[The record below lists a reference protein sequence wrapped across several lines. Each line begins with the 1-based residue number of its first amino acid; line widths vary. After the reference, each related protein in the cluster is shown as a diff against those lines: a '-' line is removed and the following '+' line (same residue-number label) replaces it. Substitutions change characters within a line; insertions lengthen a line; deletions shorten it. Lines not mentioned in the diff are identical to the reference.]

1 MIKIGGKEREFDLGF
16 YAFRVADKRHG
27 VRITGEEFGNLSM
40 GDFAKYLWI
49 GLLVSDPTLTE
60 DQVLKWM
67 QDASP
72 EFTKACYDA
81 VMDGIGSFGK
91 LVLGE
96 DEEDAPGKPEA
107 IPPDGPS
114 TGDASSLRR
123 TGS

>member
-1 MIKIGGKEREFDLGF
+1 MTIKIGGKERGFDLGF

-27 VRITGEEFGNLSM
+27 VRITGEEFGDLGM

-60 DQVLKWM
+60 DQVLVWM
-67 QDASP
+67 KDATP
-72 EFTKACYDA
+72 EFTKICYDA

-91 LVLGE
+91 LLTGVE
-96 DEEDAPGKPEA
+96 DDQDETGKSL
-107 IPPDGPS
+107 DTPS
-114 TGDASSLRR
+114 TGAGSSLQL